1 MSEQEFAD
9 IVHRTKATVLA
20 AIARN
25 LPSQYHHAIDDIAQE
40 TYIRAYKSLLKQRYA
55 ENGKMHAWLY
65 EIAKNETLR
74 MIKRMGHHERI
85 AEKAV
90 KEYQKPARPDDISA
104 EFTGLVEK
112 LPLKYRPVVELAVQG
127 YSEQEIADKLNIPIG
142 TVKSRKSRGKELIYK
157 ILKKEELEYDRKY
170 IIQKS

>member
-9 IVHRTKATVLA
+9 IVRRTKATVLA

-25 LPSQYHHAIDDIAQE
+25 LPSQYRHAIDDIAQE
-40 TYIRAYKSLLKQRYA
+40 TYIRAYRSLLKHHYA

-74 MIKRMGHHERI
+74 MMKRLGHQERI
-85 AEKAV
+85 AEKSV
-90 KEYQKPARPDDISA
+90 REYQEPARPDDIPA
-104 EFTGLVEK
+104 EFTVLVGK

-142 TVKSRKSRGKELIYK
+142 TVKSRKSRGKDMLYK
-157 ILKKEELEYDRKY
+157 ILKKEEVEYDRHCT
-170 IIQKS
+170 IRES